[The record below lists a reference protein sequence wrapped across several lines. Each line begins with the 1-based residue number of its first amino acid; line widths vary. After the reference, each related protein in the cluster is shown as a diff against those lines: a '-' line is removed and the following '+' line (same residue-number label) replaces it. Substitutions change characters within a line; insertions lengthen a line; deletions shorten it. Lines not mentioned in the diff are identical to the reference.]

1 MDGSVKRGRKKS
13 TELKQTINILPGNFG
28 ETNIFEYN
36 GYAITIEPPNEV
48 NSLHRVIV
56 STLHGTHVT
65 EWIEGES
72 GIDKAKEFI
81 DNAE

>member
-1 MDGSVKRGRKKS
+1 MDGSVKRGRQKKIEPQIVTS
-13 TELKQTINILPGNFG
+13 E
-28 ETNIFEYN
+28 EYN

-56 STLHGTHVT
+56 STLHGTHVK

-81 DNAE
+81 DNAK